1 MNMNNKHISIWG
13 DSILKGVILDEAN
26 GRYQVLENNC
36 VDRFARLTGAVIDN
50 HASFG
55 MTTGKALERIK
66 RSMIRKAPARDDI
79 VLIEFGGNDCN
90 FQWDEV
96 SASPDEQHV
105 PQTPIGQFG
114 QALQSI
120 INLFKSVGISPVLM
134 ALPPLEPGRFL
145 DWVSRSLD
153 RTNILAWL
161 GDVNR
166 IYRWQEAYSDIVVQ
180 TANDNHLRIID
191 VRKDFLVSDGYAA
204 KFCADGMHPNE
215 AGHDVI
221 LESILSYVR
230 SA

>member
-1 MNMNNKHISIWG
+1 MNLENMHINIWG
-13 DSILKGVILDEAN
+13 DSILKGVVLDEAN

-36 VDRFARLTGAVIDN
+36 VDRFAKLTGSIINN

-55 MTTGKALERIK
+55 MTTGKALDRIK
-66 RSMIRKAPARDDI
+66 KSMIRKAPDRDDI
-79 VLIEFGGNDCN
+79 VLIEFGGNDCD
-90 FQWDEV
+90 FRWDEV
-96 SASPDEQHV
+96 SANPEGRHSPK
-105 PQTPIGQFG
+105 TPIGQFG
-114 QALQSI
+114 EALQAI
-120 INLFKSVGISPVLM
+120 IDLFKSIDVKPVLM
-134 ALPPLEPGRFL
+134 ALPPLEPARFL
-145 DWVSRSLD
+145 DWVSRGLN
-153 RTNILAWL
+153 RANILAWL

-180 TANDNHLRIID
+180 TANANGLRVID

-215 AGHDVI
+215 AGQAVI

>member
-1 MNMNNKHISIWG
+1 MNLENKHITIWG

-36 VDRFARLTGAVIDN
+36 VDRFAALTGAIINN

-55 MTTGKALERIK
+55 MTTGKALDRIK
-66 RSMIRKAPARDDI
+66 KSLIRKAPQRGDI
-79 VLIEFGGNDCN
+79 VLIEFGGNDCD
-90 FQWDEV
+90 FRWDEV
-96 SASPDEQHV
+96 SSSPESQHL
-105 PQTPIGQFG
+105 PKTPIGQFG
-114 QALQSI
+114 QALQAI
-120 INLFKSVGISPVLM
+120 INLFKSIDIRPVLM

-145 DWVSRSLD
+145 DWVSRGLS
-153 RTNILAWL
+153 RANILAWL

-180 TANDNHLRIID
+180 SAHDNGLRVID
-191 VRKDFLVSDGYAA
+191 VRKDFLVSDSYAS

-215 AGHDVI
+215 AGHQVI